1 MKKYKIIALCG
12 KSGAGKDTLLRE
24 FLAHFPCLHGIIKV
38 TTRPRRE
45 YEKQDID
52 YHFISLEE
60 FTNKLLNNEMIEA
73 TVFNNWGYGTLIK
86 DLKEDKINIGIFSP
100 EAIKIINS
108 DPRVDLKII
117 YIVASNKE
125 RLIRQLDRE
134 ENPDIEEIIRRYQ
147 TDNIDFLEL
156 EEYDYTILPN
166 EDSVSLKYQLIA
178 FSNILDNFM

>member
-1 MKKYKIIALCG
+1 MKRYKVIALCG

-45 YEKQDID
+45 YEKQDTD

-60 FTNKLLNNEMIEA
+60 FTAKLLNSEMIEA
-73 TVFNNWGYGTLIK
+73 AVFNNWGYGTLID
-86 DLKEDKINIGIFSP
+86 DLKEDKINIGVFSP
-100 EAIKIINS
+100 EAIRIINE
-108 DPRVDLKII
+108 DPRIDLEII
-117 YIVASNKE
+117 YITASDKE

-147 TDNIDFLEL
+147 TDKIDFLEL
-156 EEYDYTILPN
+156 EEYNYDIIPN
-166 EDSVSLKYQLIA
+166 EDSENLKYQLIA